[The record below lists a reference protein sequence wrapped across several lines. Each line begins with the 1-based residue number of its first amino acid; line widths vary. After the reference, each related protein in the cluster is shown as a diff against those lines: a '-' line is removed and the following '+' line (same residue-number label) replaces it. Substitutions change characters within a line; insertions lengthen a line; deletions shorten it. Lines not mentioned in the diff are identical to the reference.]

1 MRRPGRRIPVR
12 SASARDSQCSRGVTT
27 SLPDDLL
34 RDQLRRVQ
42 LLYAASAVLWSI
54 TLLLDIYL
62 SPNGDRGPYAAA
74 IEAAA
79 AVLAAGMVA
88 YARFGPGRDRTKID
102 IGVALVIAHAAAIAL
117 LNSWMPQPLTSRPI
131 SGITLLLLLFGMIAP
146 TTPPRI
152 LATSLVAACMD
163 PLGVWLAHLRGLQ
176 VPPFLNTLAMFHLN
190 FACAV
195 LAVVPAQILYRLG
208 REITRARALGSY
220 HLTAPLGRGGMGEVW
235 VGRHRLLARTAAI
248 KIIRPD
254 MLSDRQHAMDSLR
267 RFELEAQATAAL
279 TSPHTI
285 RVYDFGLTADGTFY
299 YVMELLDGRDLESLV
314 REFGPLP
321 PARVLH
327 VLRQI
332 CSSLAEAHAA
342 GLIHRDVKPANVF
355 ACRMGV
361 DYDFVKVLDFGLVKH
376 EQRATAPTLLTSG
389 QLTMGTPAYMAPEVI
404 LGDGD
409 VDRRVDIYALGCVA
423 YFLLTGEQVFDAP
436 SPMKLLMQHVSAAPL
451 PPSHRSPYPVPSA
464 FDTAVM
470 ACLSKDPD
478 ERPASVED
486 LLRMLDRCGVEGTWT
501 PGAARLWWN
510 GHLPELCGAA
520 PPANRTRAS
529 ASGYRADG
537 ASGPVPLRPS
547 IY

>member
-1 MRRPGRRIPVR
+1 
-12 SASARDSQCSRGVTT
+12 VTT
-27 SLPDDLL
+27 SLPEDLL

-42 LLYAASAVLWSI
+42 LLHAAGAALWSL
-54 TLLLDIYL
+54 TLLLDFYL
-62 SPNGDRGPYAAA
+62 SPNGDRGPYAAL

-79 AVLAAGMVA
+79 AVLAAGTMV
-88 YARFGPGRDRTKID
+88 YARFGPGRDRTKINV
-102 IGVALVIAHAAAIAL
+102 GVALVVAHAIAIAL

-152 LATSLVAACMD
+152 LVISLIAACMD
-163 PLGVWLAHLRGLQ
+163 PLGVWLAHLRGLPA
-176 VPPFLNTLAMFHLN
+176 PPALNTLAMFHLN
-190 FACAV
+190 FACAI

-235 VGRHRLLARTAAI
+235 VGRHRLLARIAAI
-248 KIIRPD
+248 KLIRPD
-254 MLSDRQHAMDSLR
+254 MLSDRQHAMESLR

-285 RVYDFGLTADGTFY
+285 RVFDFGLTGDGTFY

-327 VLRQI
+327 FMRQI

-342 GLIHRDVKPANVF
+342 GLIHRDVKPANIF
-355 ACRMGV
+355 TCRMGI
-361 DYDFVKVLDFGLVKH
+361 DYDFIKVLDFGLVKH
-376 EQRATAPTLLTSG
+376 EQRAAAPTMLTG

-404 LGDGD
+404 LGDAD

-436 SPMKLLMQHVSAAPL
+436 SPMKLLMQHVSSAPL
-451 PPSHRSPYPVPSA
+451 PPSRRSPHRIPPA
-464 FDTAVM
+464 LDKAIM
-470 ACLSKDPD
+470 ACLSKHPD
-478 ERPASVED
+478 ERPASVET
-486 LLRMLDRCGVEGTWT
+486 LLGMLDKCAMEGTWT

-510 GHLPELCGAA
+510 GHLPELSGAA
-520 PPANRTRAS
+520 SPANRTRAS
-529 ASGYRADG
+529 ASGYTAGG
-537 ASGPVPLRPS
+537 ASGRVPLLPS